1 MDRKDRL
8 TTVYDFIK
16 FNCSIAYFF
25 SSKVSIV
32 YMKFKQ
38 IIKLHKCKRR
48 KCSCICGFPSISLIP
63 IFDQKFLFSHV
74 ENVKDKRNTLYI
86 YEEGKKQL
94 NPTTKVSISEEI
106 SSGLREI
113 LKCTIYIQ
121 QKT

>member
-1 MDRKDRL
+1 
-8 TTVYDFIK
+8 
-16 FNCSIAYFF
+16 
-25 SSKVSIV
+25 
-32 YMKFKQ
+32 MKFRQ
-38 IIKLHKCKRR
+38 IIKLHNAKEENVHVFAV
-48 KCSCICGFPSISLIP
+48 SQAYHLSLFP